1 MPKKEGVAEVPN
13 NDGCLASGDLNKLG
27 AGTGEVKVGVYVLA
41 GTEVNP
47 PKREEE
53 ADAEGL
59 APNNADEGEGLVPPK
74 RDPAPK
80 GV

>member
-13 NDGCLASGDLNKLG
+13 KDGCLASGDLNKLG
-27 AGTGEVKVGVYVLA
+27 ADTGEVKVGVYVFA
-41 GTEVNP
+41 GTDVMP
-47 PKREEE
+47 PKREE
-53 ADAEGL
+53 ADAAGL

-80 GV
+80 GF